1 MMEDLRIGLH
11 AAVMALK
18 SRTVP
23 RRAFGA
29 PQDDSGRRLVGGISR
44 EVSARKTESQESD
57 EGVPRTPD
65 FGRCRREL
73 LESASPIALAEH
85 PHVS

>member
-1 MMEDLRIGLH
+1 MIEDLRIGLH

-29 PQDDSGRRLVGGISR
+29 PQDD
-44 EVSARKTESQESD
+44 K
-57 EGVPRTPD
+57 
-65 FGRCRREL
+65 
-73 LESASPIALAEH
+73 
-85 PHVS
+85 